1 MEKIRELFKKY
12 REQIAYIFYGALT
25 TAVDFVTYFLI
36 ADVLFASV
44 GYIHTP
50 AQSVSWLVSVIFAF
64 FTNKFRVF
72 KSTEKTNIGRE
83 FLTFFGARAL
93 SGIFQIGGF
102 ALFVNVLGLASWDMV
117 IKLALSVVVVII
129 NYVLSKFLIFKK

>member
-1 MEKIRELFKKY
+1 MIRELFKKY
-12 REQIAYIFYGALT
+12 REQISYVFYGVLT
-25 TAVDFVTYFLI
+25 TAVDFITYFLI
-36 ADVLFASV
+36 ADILFANV

-50 AQSVSWLVSVIFAF
+50 AQSAAWFVSVIFAF

-72 KSTEKTNIGRE
+72 KSSEKANIGRE

-102 ALFVNVLGLASWDMV
+102 SLFVDVLGLSSWDMV
-117 IKLALSVVVVII
+117 IKLLLSVVVVVI